1 MKTNLINENPTVN
14 KIIETLEKNFHTI
27 LDEYKKCTK
36 PSIYFD
42 FIFWLKSCKSKK
54 FYLFLGLYL
63 FYIDVQK
70 LSGKYEWEYVDQNKF
85 PKTFNILK
93 PFNLSK
99 FAFAKLGGNNRN
111 ELHVDSTPD
120 NPMIRIH
127 LPLIVPKGDIFLE
140 VNGERLKWREG
151 KCLVLDTS
159 LPHTFWNYTGKE
171 RINLLLSLV

>member
-1 MKTNLINENPTVN
+1 MKINLVNDNPIID
-14 KIIETLEKNFHTI
+14 KIVEKLEKNFHII
-27 LDEYKKCTK
+27 LDEYEKRTN
-36 PSIYFD
+36 PSVYFD
-42 FIFWLKSCKSKK
+42 FIFWLKSCEK
-54 FYLFLGLYL
+54 FYIFLGLYVL
-63 FYIDVQK
+63 WLTFSSSV
-70 LSGKYEWEYVDQNKF
+70 GKYEWENVDQNKF